1 MLLAEILQYTGLSN
15 FSEPRWQYVGY
26 AKLQGNDLD
35 YFGIPGLRIAGSQ
48 AIGIIAVCQ
57 VRNFCLLQAHS
68 SFSMLCSSLYLYT
81 TSRSFCQ
88 LDVYIYARS
97 QQCHEL

>member
-57 VRNFCLLQAHS
+57 VCLPRPHS
-68 SFSMLCSSLYLYT
+68 SSSVLCYAY
-81 TSRSFCQ
+81 FCTLRPSCQ
-88 LDVYIYARS
+88 FLS
-97 QQCHEL
+97 